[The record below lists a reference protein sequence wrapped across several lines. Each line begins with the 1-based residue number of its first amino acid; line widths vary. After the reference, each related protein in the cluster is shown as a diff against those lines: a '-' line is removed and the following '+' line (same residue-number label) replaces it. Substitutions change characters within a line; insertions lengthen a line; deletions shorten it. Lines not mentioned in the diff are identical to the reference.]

1 MRIKEHPAILVLILM
16 MGLTFSLSASVLREG
31 LVHSVI
37 VWANDCLF
45 CV

>member
-1 MRIKEHPAILVLILM
+1 MRIKEHPAILVLILT
-16 MGLTFSLSASVLREG
+16 MGLTFSSNASALREG

-37 VWANDCLF
+37 VWASDYLF